1 MSKYKNIIIIILA
14 FVTFGFA
21 YKSNESKKAIFR
33 AQQDLNESNQ
43 AYEINEAQLASL
55 KDENEGLKELIDEYK
70 EVESVTKVITKTV
83 IDTVRIEY
91 DNSILVSDSGT
102 FVGSVNIDSLF
113 YSLSCTFTEKN
124 FTLNR
129 IEIPNESSIVI
140 GDRKIRGFLGIPK
153 GREYAIDI
161 VNSNPYVQTTN
172 IQTYKIVQEKK
183 WWDTKAFSI
192 GVGFIGGFV
201 LAR

>member
-1 MSKYKNIIIIILA
+1 M
-14 FVTFGFA
+14 
-21 YKSNESKKAIFR
+21 
-33 AQQDLNESNQ
+33 
-43 AYEINEAQLASL
+43 
-55 KDENEGLKELIDEYK
+55 
-70 EVESVTKVITKTV
+70 
-83 IDTVRIEY
+83 
-91 DNSILVSDSGT
+91 
-102 FVGSVNIDSLF
+102 
-113 YSLSCTFTEKN
+113 
-124 FTLNR
+124 
-129 IEIPNESSIVI
+129 
-140 GDRKIRGFLGIPK
+140 GIPK